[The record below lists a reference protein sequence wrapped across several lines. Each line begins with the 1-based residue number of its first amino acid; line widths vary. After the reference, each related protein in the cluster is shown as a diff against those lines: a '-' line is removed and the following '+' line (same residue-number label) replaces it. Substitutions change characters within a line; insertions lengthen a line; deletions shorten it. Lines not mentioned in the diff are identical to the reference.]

1 MQSSQLDDLSWLDRF
16 LVRQRQDQYLEL
28 IPPGY
33 VVTHMQLDIGNAL
46 DWKTI
51 LLVFVTIY
59 CNFYTSL
66 LMLSQL
72 LKF

>member
-1 MQSSQLDDLSWLDRF
+1 MQSSWLDDLSWLDRF

-28 IPPGY
+28 TPPGY

>member
-1 MQSSQLDDLSWLDRF
+1 MQRSQLDDLSWLDRF

-33 VVTHMQLDIGNAL
+33 VVTYMQLDTGNAL

-51 LLVFVTIY
+51 LLVFVAIY
-59 CNFYTSL
+59 CNFYSSL